1 MLEFIRLLVILMV
14 DKNLIKQF
22 KERRKAI
29 PNAKL
34 TLRDFIRLYNFVE
47 KELAKRG
54 IDIKQFDILSE
65 IDMSLDYWEN
75 RENLKKK
82 FGIAFSEDVKSN
94 IEKWKEQQI
103 RYIEEIT
110 KQEEEEIKN
119 RIVNGADVDIIR
131 YFEDIEKMI
140 KVLINSDEKRG
151 LIILG
156 AKGLGKTYSTIYF
169 LKKLGIK
176 YDMVRGHISPIAL
189 FNVISR
195 NSENVILFDDCLTL
209 FKDDKKVGFILN
221 ALDEI
226 GIVDYRTYNMIG
238 GTITNKFVFKGKMIF
253 IFNEFND
260 RNITLKALRDRCFT
274 LSLNFKRKE
283 ILEMLYTLAK
293 KDNLIFLVDWLKD
306 RKIELSLRDYLTLKA
321 IYKVVG
327 ENWQSLAEKVIENEI
342 DRETN
347 EIDKIILKIN
357 EENIDKSNNEKARIF
372 NDITGMGRM
381 TYYRHLKKLRELGLL

>member
-1 MLEFIRLLVILMV
+1 MNEE
-14 DKNLIKQF
+14 F
-22 KERRKAI
+22 KELAEQFEKLRDEYRKTNVNVGI
-29 PNAKL
+29 NK
-34 TLRDFIRLYNFVE
+34 RDFINLCKFVKKHLE
-47 KELAKRG
+47 QKG
-54 IDIKQFDILSE
+54 IDFSQFDIISELDFSLS
-65 IDMSLDYWEN
+65 YYEN
-75 RENLKKK
+75 LNELKKK
-82 FGIAFSEDVKSN
+82 LKERYGITFEEDLKSN
-94 IEKWKEQQI
+94 IEKWQEQQI
-103 RYIEEIT
+103 EFIEEIT

-119 RIVNGADVDIIR
+119 KIISGADNDIIKH
-131 YFEDIEKMI
+131 FKDIENMI
-140 KVLINSDEKRG
+140 KVLVNSNEKKG

-176 YDMVRGHISPIAL
+176 YEMVRGHISPIAL

-195 NSENVILFDDCLTL
+195 NNENVILFDDCLTL
-209 FKDDKKVGFILN
+209 LKDEKKVGFILN

-226 GIVDYRTYNMIG
+226 GIVDYRTYNMASG
-238 GTITNKFVFKGKMIF
+238 EITNKFVFKGKMIF
-253 IFNEFND
+253 IFNEFD
-260 RNITLKALRDRCFT
+260 EKNIILKALRDRCFT
-274 LSLNFKRKE
+274 LSLSFKRKE

-327 ENWQSLAEKVIENEI
+327 NNWQSLAERVIDNEI

-357 EENIDKSNNEKARIF
+357 EENPDKSNNEKAKIF
-372 NDITGMGRM
+372 SNMTGMGRM
-381 TYYRHLKKLRELGLL
+381 TYYRHLRKLRGLGLL

>member
-1 MLEFIRLLVILMV
+1 MKMNRHKYIDE
-14 DKNLIKQF
+14 NLIKQF
-22 KERRKAI
+22 EEKRKSI
-29 PNAKL
+29 PNPKL
-34 TLRDFIRLYNFVE
+34 SLRDFINLYNFAK
-47 KELAKRG
+47 KELEKKG

-65 IDMSLDYWEN
+65 IDMNLDYWEN
-75 RENLKKK
+75 RENVKKK
-82 FGIAFSEDVKSN
+82 FSERYGIAFDEDIKNN
-94 IEKWKEQQI
+94 IEKWQEQQI
-103 RYIEEIT
+103 NFIEEIT
-110 KQEEEEIKN
+110 KEEEEEIKN
-119 RIVNGADVDIIR
+119 RIISGADNDIIKH
-131 YFEDIEKMI
+131 FEDIEKMI
-140 KVLINSDEKRG
+140 KVLVNSNEKKG

-176 YDMVRGHISPIAL
+176 HEMVRGHISPIAL

-195 NSENVILFDDCLTL
+195 NNENVILFDDCLTL

-226 GIVDYRTYNMIG
+226 GIVDYRTYNMASG
-238 GTITNKFVFKGKMIF
+238 EITNKFVFKGKMIF
-253 IFNEFND
+253 IFNEFNEK
-260 RNITLKALRDRCFT
+260 NVILKALRDRCFT

-293 KDNLIFLVDWLKD
+293 KDGLIFLVDWLKD

-321 IYKVVG
+321 IYKVAG
-327 ENWQSLAEKVIENEI
+327 DNWQSLAEKVIDNEI

-357 EENIDKSNNEKARIF
+357 EENPDKSNNEKARIF

>member
-1 MLEFIRLLVILMV
+1 MV

>member
-1 MLEFIRLLVILMV
+1 MI

-47 KELAKRG
+47 KELSKRG

-94 IEKWKEQQI
+94 IEKWKEKQI

-140 KVLINSDEKRG
+140 KVLINSDEKKG

-321 IYKVVG
+321 IYKVVS
-327 ENWQSLAEKVIENEI
+327 ENWQSLAEKVIDNEI

-347 EIDKIILKIN
+347 EIDRLILKIN
-357 EENIDKSNNEKARIF
+357 EENPDKSNNEKARIF
-372 NDITGMGRM
+372 SNITGMDRR
-381 TYYRHLKKLRELGLL
+381 TYYRHLKKLRGLGLL

>member
-1 MLEFIRLLVILMV
+1 MV

-34 TLRDFIRLYNFVE
+34 TLRDFIMLYNFVE